1 MTLKYLMWVLETVL
15 LSSRRANRAFN
26 CVIIYLVI
34 YFLLKYEEYYTY
46 KSEEKSQL
54 TKFLLCNI
62 ANLTEFN
69 QQHAR
74 IKVGDPGSRHL

>member
-15 LSSRRANRAFN
+15 LSSRRANHAFN
-26 CVIIYLVI
+26 CVVLSSIYLVI
-34 YFLLKYEEYYTY
+34 SFLLKYEEYYTY

-69 QQHAR
+69 QQHA
-74 IKVGDPGSRHL
+74 